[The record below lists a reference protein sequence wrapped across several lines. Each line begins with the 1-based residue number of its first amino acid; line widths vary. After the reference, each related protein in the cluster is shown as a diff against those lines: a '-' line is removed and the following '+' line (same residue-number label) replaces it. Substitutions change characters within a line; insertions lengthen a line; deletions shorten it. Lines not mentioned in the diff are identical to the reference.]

1 MQDAGKGEG
10 RGENYSGITRRT
22 YLNAGVGNRMEAQQS
37 GLSLPGLG
45 YSWQV
50 QHNFMH
56 H

>member
-10 RGENYSGITRRT
+10 RGENYSGITRRK
-22 YLNAGVGNRMEAQQS
+22 YLNAGVGNRMDAQQS